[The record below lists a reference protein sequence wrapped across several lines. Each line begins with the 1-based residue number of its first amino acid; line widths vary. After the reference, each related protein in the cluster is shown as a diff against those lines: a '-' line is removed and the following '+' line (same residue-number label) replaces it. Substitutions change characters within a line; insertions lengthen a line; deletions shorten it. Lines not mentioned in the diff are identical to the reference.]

1 MKKVVI
7 RAVDDLLH
15 EEGIGKLRI
24 LAFPDF
30 PEVRD
35 LGFYSFVYNRWW
47 GRHPLGSE
55 LRRWVA
61 VTDEGEVV
69 GHLSALPQ
77 YYRINGRRVVAHTPA
92 DYMVHPR
99 HGFQALSLM
108 RTFFR
113 ACENCVACDMVPAT
127 IGIETRLGAEAA
139 GDLSYALKLLN
150 ISRIPAL
157 PVPTPVRRLLSLPER
172 HGAPGQG
179 YPGHEPGS
187 EGTETSQDLGG
198 RDTPA
203 VRPRQS
209 LPAPVKGLLNVGL
222 RAVDR
227 GLTGA
232 FGGGLKAEELDG
244 FDESFDGFF
253 ERVAAAVACV
263 PEKDA
268 AFLRWRYGPG
278 SPLGW
283 RYGPDSPRWPVTV
296 LGVRGEEEGLL
307 GYAVLYVTTG
317 NDSYVLDLTALPGR
331 RDVTRA
337 LILGAVGFFR
347 QAATDVIRY
356 RYQDSPTSAHAGDL
370 RRLGFFYR
378 KRRRNTL
385 LVKFSDPDLHEA
397 AHDITNW
404 SYTLGDGEASFWIR

>member
-1 MKKVVI
+1 LDRRESTLDGAVKNVAI
-7 RAVDDLLH
+7 RLVDDLLH

-47 GRHPLGSE
+47 GRHPLASE

-77 YYRINGRRVVAHTPA
+77 YYWINGRRVVAHTPA

-157 PVPTPVRRLLSLPER
+157 PVPTPVRRLLNLPER
-172 HGAPGQG
+172 HSAPGQG
-179 YPGHEPGS
+179 YPG
-187 EGTETSQDLGG
+187 QDA
-198 RDTPA
+198 PA
-203 VRPRQS
+203 VRPRLS
-209 LPAPVKGLLNVGL
+209 LPAPVKGLLNGGL
-222 RAVDR
+222 RAVDL
-227 GLTGA
+227 GLRGA
-232 FGGGLKAEELDG
+232 FGGGLKAEKLDG
-244 FDESFDGFF
+244 FDETFDGFF
-253 ERVAAAVACV
+253 ERTAAAVACV

-283 RYGPDSPRWPVTV
+283 RYGPDSQRWPVTV
-296 LGVRGEEEGLL
+296 LAVRGGEEGLL
-307 GYAVLYVTTG
+307 GYAVLYVTAG
-317 NDSYVLDLTALPGR
+317 MDSYVLDLTALPGR
-331 RDVTRA
+331 PDVTRA
-337 LILGAVGFFR
+337 LVLGAVDFFR
-347 QAATDVIRY
+347 QAGTDVIRY
-356 RYQDSPTSAHAGDL
+356 RYQDSPTSARSGDL

-378 KRRRNTL
+378 KNRRNTL
-385 LVKFSDPDLHEA
+385 LVKFSDPELHRA

>member
-1 MKKVVI
+1 MKKVAI
-7 RAVDDLLH
+7 RPVDDPRLD
-15 EEGIGKLRI
+15 EGIGKLRI

-35 LGFYSFVYNRWW
+35 LEFYSFVYNRWW
-47 GRHPLGSE
+47 GRHPLASE
-55 LRRWVA
+55 LRRWAA

-139 GDLSYALKLLN
+139 GELSYALKLLN
-150 ISRIPAL
+150 ISRVPAL
-157 PVPTPVRRLLSLPER
+157 PAPAPVRRLLNLPER
-172 HGAPGQG
+172 YNAPGQG
-179 YPGHEPGS
+179 YPGQEPGS
-187 EGTETSQDLGG
+187 ERTETSQAPQG
-198 RDTPA
+198 RDAPA
-203 VRPRQS
+203 VRPRLS
-209 LPAPVKGLLNVGL
+209 LPAPVKGLLNGGL
-222 RAVDR
+222 RVVDR
-227 GLTGA
+227 GLTA
-232 FGGGLKAEELDG
+232 IFGGGLKAEELDG

-253 ERVAAAVACV
+253 ERVVAAVACV

-268 AFLRWRYGPG
+268 AFLRWRYGPD

-283 RYGPDSPRWPVTV
+283 RHGPDSPQWPVTV
-296 LGVRGEEEGLL
+296 LGVRDREEGLL

-317 NDSYVLDLTALPGR
+317 NDSYILDLTALPGR

-337 LILGAVGFFR
+337 LILGAVDFFR
-347 QAATDVIRY
+347 QAGTDVIRY
-356 RYQDSPTSAHAGDL
+356 RYQDSPTSARSGDL

-378 KRRRNTL
+378 KSRRNTL
-385 LVKFSDPDLHEA
+385 LVKFSDPDLHKS
-397 AHDITNW
+397 AHDIVNW

>member
-7 RAVDDLLH
+7 RPVEDPSLD
-15 EEGIGKLRI
+15 EEIGKLRI
-24 LAFPDF
+24 LAFPGF

-35 LGFYSFVYNRWW
+35 LGFYSFVYYRWW

-77 YYRINGRRVVAHTPA
+77 YYRINGRRVVAYTPA

-150 ISRIPAL
+150 ISRVPA
-157 PVPTPVRRLLSLPER
+157 PPAPAPVRRLLNLPEQYS
-172 HGAPGQG
+172 ASGQG
-179 YPGHEPGS
+179 YPGQD
-187 EGTETSQDLGG
+187 SQGQDA
-198 RDTPA
+198 PA
-203 VRPRQS
+203 VRPRLS
-209 LPAPVKGLLNVGL
+209 LPAPVKGILNGGL

-227 GLTGA
+227 GLTGV

-283 RYGPDSPRWPVTV
+283 RYGPGSPRWPVTI
-296 LGVRGEEEGLL
+296 LGVRGGEEGLL

-331 RDVTRA
+331 WDVTRA

-347 QAATDVIRY
+347 QAGTDVIRY
-356 RYQDSPTSAHAGDL
+356 RYQDSPTSARSGDL

-385 LVKFSDPDLHEA
+385 LVKFSDPDLHRA

>member
-7 RAVDDLLH
+7 RPVEDPSFD
-15 EEGIGKLRI
+15 EEIGKLRI
-24 LAFPDF
+24 LAFPGF
-30 PEVRD
+30 PEVSD
-35 LGFYSFVYNRWW
+35 LEFYSFVYYRWW

-61 VTDEGEVV
+61 VTEEGEVV

-92 DYMVHPR
+92 DYMVNPR
-99 HGFQALSLM
+99 YGFQALSLM

-150 ISRIPAL
+150 ISRVPAL
-157 PVPTPVRRLLSLPER
+157 PVPAPVGRLLNLPEQQS
-172 HGAPGQG
+172 APGQG
-179 YPGHEPGS
+179 YPD
-187 EGTETSQDLGG
+187 QAA
-198 RDTPA
+198 PA
-203 VRPRQS
+203 VRPRLS
-209 LPAPVKGLLNVGL
+209 LPAPVKWVLNGGL
-222 RAVDR
+222 RAVDL

-232 FGGGLKAEELDG
+232 FGGGLRAEKLDG

-253 ERVAAAVACV
+253 ERAAEAVACV

-283 RYGPDSPRWPVTV
+283 RYGPGSQQWPVTV
-296 LGVRGEEEGLL
+296 LGVRGGEEGLL

-331 RDVTRA
+331 RDVTLA
-337 LILGAVGFFR
+337 LIRGAVGFFR
-347 QAATDVIRY
+347 QAGADVIRY
-356 RYQDSPTSAHAGDL
+356 RYQDSPTSARSKDL

-378 KRRRNTL
+378 KKRRNTL
-385 LVKFSDPDLHEA
+385 LVKFSDPELHKA
-397 AHDITNW
+397 AHDIVNW

>member
-1 MKKVVI
+1 VKKVVI
-7 RAVDDLLH
+7 RPVDDSSLD
-15 EEGIGKLRI
+15 EEIGKLRI

-35 LGFYSFVYNRWW
+35 LGFYSYVYYRWW

-61 VTDEGEVV
+61 VTDKGEVV

-99 HGFQALSLM
+99 HGFQALPLM
-108 RTFFR
+108 RAFFR

-157 PVPTPVRRLLSLPER
+157 SVPTPVRRLLNLPEQPS
-172 HGAPGQG
+172 APGQG
-179 YPGHEPGS
+179 FPG
-187 EGTETSQDLGG
+187 QDA
-198 RDTPA
+198 PA

-209 LPAPVKGLLNVGL
+209 LPAPMKGLLNGGL

-232 FGGGLKAEELDG
+232 FRSRLEAEELDG

-253 ERVAAAVACV
+253 ERVAEAVACV

-283 RYGPDSPRWPVTV
+283 RYGPDSQQWPVTV
-296 LGVRGEEEGLL
+296 LGVRGGEEGML

-317 NDSYVLDLTALPGR
+317 NDSYILDLTALPGR

-347 QAATDVIRY
+347 RAGTDVIRY
-356 RYQDSPTSAHAGDL
+356 RYQDSPTSARPGDL
-370 RRLGFFYR
+370 RHLGFFYR

-385 LVKFSDPDLHEA
+385 LVKFSDPDLHKA
-397 AHDITNW
+397 AHAIVNW
-404 SYTLGDGEASFWIR
+404 SYNLGDGEASFWIR

>member
-7 RAVDDLLH
+7 RPVDDSSLD
-15 EEGIGKLRI
+15 ERIGRLRI

-35 LGFYSFVYNRWW
+35 LGFYSFVYYRWW

-108 RTFFR
+108 RAFFR

-139 GDLSYALKLLN
+139 GDLSYAIKLLN

-157 PVPTPVRRLLSLPER
+157 PVPTPVRRLLNPPER
-172 HGAPGQG
+172 HSAPGQSYPGQG
-179 YPGHEPGS
+179 YPGQGA
-187 EGTETSQDLGG
+187 
-198 RDTPA
+198 PA

-209 LPAPVKGLLNVGL
+209 LPAPVKGLLNGGL

-227 GLTGA
+227 GLTAA
-232 FGGGLKAEELDG
+232 FGGGLRAERLDG

-253 ERVAAAVACV
+253 ERVAEAVACV

-283 RYGPDSPRWPVTV
+283 RYGPASQQWPVTV
-296 LGVRGEEEGLL
+296 LGVRGGEEGLL

-337 LILGAVGFFR
+337 LISGAVTFFR
-347 QAATDVIRY
+347 QAGTDVIRY
-356 RYQDSPTSAHAGDL
+356 RYQDSPTSARSGDL

>member
-1 MKKVVI
+1 LDRRESTLDGAVKKVSI
-7 RAVDDLLH
+7 RLVDDLLH

-47 GRHPLGSE
+47 GRHPLASE

-77 YYRINGRRVVAHTPA
+77 YYWINGRRVVAHTPA

-157 PVPTPVRRLLSLPER
+157 PVPTPVRRLLNLPER
-172 HGAPGQG
+172 HSAPGQG
-179 YPGHEPGS
+179 YPG
-187 EGTETSQDLGG
+187 QDA
-198 RDTPA
+198 PA
-203 VRPRQS
+203 VRPRLS
-209 LPAPVKGLLNVGL
+209 LPAPVKGLLNGGL
-222 RAVDR
+222 RAVDL
-227 GLTGA
+227 GLRGA
-232 FGGGLKAEELDG
+232 FGGGLKAEKLDG
-244 FDESFDGFF
+244 FDETFDGFF
-253 ERVAAAVACV
+253 ERAAAAVACV

-283 RYGPDSPRWPVTV
+283 RYGPDSQRWPVTV
-296 LGVRGEEEGLL
+296 LAVRGGEEGLL
-307 GYAVLYVTTG
+307 GYAVLYVTAG
-317 NDSYVLDLTALPGR
+317 MDSYVLDLTALPGR
-331 RDVTRA
+331 PDVTRA
-337 LILGAVGFFR
+337 LVLGAVDFFR
-347 QAATDVIRY
+347 QAGTDVIRY
-356 RYQDSPTSAHAGDL
+356 RYQDSPTSARSGDL

-378 KRRRNTL
+378 KNRRNTL
-385 LVKFSDPDLHEA
+385 LVKFSDPELHRA

>member
-1 MKKVVI
+1 VKKVVI
-7 RAVDDLLH
+7 KPVDDSSLD
-15 EEGIGKLRI
+15 EEIGKLRI

-35 LGFYSFVYNRWW
+35 LGFYSFVYYHWW

-77 YYRINGRRVVAHTPA
+77 YYRINGQRVVAHTPA

-108 RTFFR
+108 RAFFR

-127 IGIETRLGAEAA
+127 IGIETRMGAEAA

-157 PVPTPVRRLLSLPER
+157 PAPTPVRRLLNLPDQ
-172 HGAPGQG
+172 HSAPGQG
-179 YPGHEPGS
+179 YPGQHA
-187 EGTETSQDLGG
+187 
-198 RDTPA
+198 PA
-203 VRPRQS
+203 VRPRLS
-209 LPAPVKGLLNVGL
+209 LPAPVKGLLNGGL

-232 FGGGLKAEELDG
+232 FGGGLKAEKFDG

-253 ERVAAAVACV
+253 EQVAAAVACV

-283 RYGPDSPRWPVTV
+283 RYGPDSQQWPVTV
-296 LGVRGEEEGLL
+296 LGVRSGEEGLL

-347 QAATDVIRY
+347 RAGTDVIRY
-356 RYQDSPTSAHAGDL
+356 RYQDSPTSARSGDL

-397 AHDITNW
+397 AHDIVNW

>member
-7 RAVDDLLH
+7 RPVEDPSLD
-15 EEGIGKLRI
+15 EEIGKLRI

-35 LGFYSFVYNRWW
+35 LEFYSFVYYRWW

-61 VTDEGEVV
+61 VTDGGEVV

-157 PVPTPVRRLLSLPER
+157 PAPAPVRRLLNLPEQYS
-172 HGAPGQG
+172 APGQG
-179 YPGHEPGS
+179 YPG
-187 EGTETSQDLGG
+187 QDA
-198 RDTPA
+198 PA
-203 VRPRQS
+203 VRPRLS
-209 LPAPVKGLLNVGL
+209 LPAPVKGLLNGGL
-222 RAVDR
+222 RVVDR
-227 GLTGA
+227 GLTEA
-232 FGGGLKAEELDG
+232 FGGGLRAEKLDG

-253 ERVAAAVACV
+253 ERVAEAVPCV
-263 PEKDA
+263 AEKDA

-283 RYGPDSPRWPVTV
+283 RYGPDSPQWPVTV
-296 LGVRGEEEGLL
+296 LGVRGGEEGLL

-331 RDVTRA
+331 RDVARA

-347 QAATDVIRY
+347 RAGTDVIRY
-356 RYQDSPTSAHAGDL
+356 RYQDSPTSARSVDL

-397 AHDITNW
+397 AHDIVNW

>member
-1 MKKVVI
+1 VKKVVI
-7 RAVDDLLH
+7 RPVDDSSLD
-15 EEGIGKLRI
+15 ERIGKLRI

-35 LGFYSFVYNRWW
+35 LGFYSFVYYHWW

-108 RTFFR
+108 RAFFR

-139 GDLSYALKLLN
+139 GDLSYAIKLLN

-157 PVPTPVRRLLSLPER
+157 PVPTPVRRLLNLPER
-172 HGAPGQG
+172 HSAPGQG
-179 YPGHEPGS
+179 YPGQGYPGQ
-187 EGTETSQDLGG
+187 GYPGQGA
-198 RDTPA
+198 PA

-209 LPAPVKGLLNVGL
+209 LPAPVKGLLNGGL

-227 GLTGA
+227 GLTAA
-232 FGGGLKAEELDG
+232 FGGGLRAERLDG

-253 ERVAAAVACV
+253 ERVAEAVACV

-283 RYGPDSPRWPVTV
+283 RYGPDSQQWPVTV
-296 LGVRGEEEGLL
+296 LGVRGGEEGLL

-337 LILGAVGFFR
+337 LISGAVTFFR
-347 QAATDVIRY
+347 QAGTDVIRY
-356 RYQDSPTSAHAGDL
+356 RYQDSPTSARSGDL

-385 LVKFSDPDLHEA
+385 LVKFSGPDLHEA

>member
-7 RAVDDLLH
+7 RPVDDSSLD
-15 EEGIGKLRI
+15 ERIGKLRI

-35 LGFYSFVYNRWW
+35 LGFYSFVYYHWW

-108 RTFFR
+108 RAFFR

-139 GDLSYALKLLN
+139 GDLSYAIKLLN

-157 PVPTPVRRLLSLPER
+157 PVPTPVRRLLNPPER
-172 HGAPGQG
+172 HSAPGQG
-179 YPGHEPGS
+179 YPGQGA
-187 EGTETSQDLGG
+187 
-198 RDTPA
+198 PA
-203 VRPRQS
+203 VRPRQP
-209 LPAPVKGLLNVGL
+209 LPAPVKGLLNGGL

-227 GLTGA
+227 GLTAA
-232 FGGGLKAEELDG
+232 FGGGLRAERLDG

-253 ERVAAAVACV
+253 ERVAEAVACV

-283 RYGPDSPRWPVTV
+283 RYGPDSQQWPVTV
-296 LGVRGEEEGLL
+296 LGVRGGEEGLL

-337 LILGAVGFFR
+337 LISGAVTFFR
-347 QAATDVIRY
+347 QAGTDVIRY
-356 RYQDSPTSAHAGDL
+356 RYQDSPTSARSGDL

>member
-7 RAVDDLLH
+7 RPVEDPSLD
-15 EEGIGKLRI
+15 EEIGKLRI

-35 LGFYSFVYNRWW
+35 LEFYSFVYYRWW

-61 VTDEGEVV
+61 VTDGGEVV

-157 PVPTPVRRLLSLPER
+157 PAPAPVRRLLNLPEQYS
-172 HGAPGQG
+172 APGQG
-179 YPGHEPGS
+179 YPG
-187 EGTETSQDLGG
+187 QDA
-198 RDTPA
+198 PA
-203 VRPRQS
+203 VRPRLS
-209 LPAPVKGLLNVGL
+209 LPAPVKGLLNGGL
-222 RAVDR
+222 RVVDR
-227 GLTGA
+227 GLTEA
-232 FGGGLKAEELDG
+232 FSGGLRAEKLDG

-253 ERVAAAVACV
+253 ERVAEAVPCV
-263 PEKDA
+263 AEKDA

-283 RYGPDSPRWPVTV
+283 RYGPDSPQWPVTV
-296 LGVRGEEEGLL
+296 LGVRGGEEGLL

-331 RDVTRA
+331 RDVARA

-347 QAATDVIRY
+347 RAGTDVIRY
-356 RYQDSPTSAHAGDL
+356 RYQDSPTSARSVDL

-397 AHDITNW
+397 AHDIVNW